1 MKLFNLSK
9 AVGIAAFAFTT
20 VMQAAPSIA
29 QNLFA
34 PVAKVDESIITT
46 FEATQRLRFLQLLN
60 APGASL
66 EAVRTDLIDERLR
79 LEAARKVGMRLSPIA
94 LAAGLA
100 EFAGRAGLSPEAF
113 TAELAAAGIAE
124 ETFRDFVR
132 VQLIWRDYIRARYG
146 AQVEISEAEVD
157 RALAASGAQ
166 GAMEVLLTEAIL
178 AAPPEAPAE
187 MLAQVRAQAEIIA
200 ASRSTVEFEDYAR
213 RFSASPTRET
223 GGRLEWLALNAL
235 PAALHGIILG
245 LAPGDVTDPLPLPNA
260 IALFQMRDIRET
272 RRVQPEYAAIDYA
285 AYYMPAGAS
294 AADLREA
301 VDSCDDLYGT
311 VEDASK
317 TNLQRVSLPPA
328 DIPRDIAIELA
339 KLDTHEVST
348 TLTAAHPNGSGTAQV
363 FLMLCGRTAVMNEA
377 AGRDEIARQL
387 RQQRLTGIADSLMEQ
402 LRAEARIVLI
412 P

>member
-20 VMQAAPSIA
+20 VMQAAPSTA

-79 LEAARKVGMRLSPIA
+79 LEAARKVGMRLSPTA

-166 GAMEVLLTEAIL
+166 GAIEVLLTEAIL
-178 AAPPEAPAE
+178 PAPPEAPAE

-200 ASRSTVEFEDYAR
+200 ASRSTAEFEDYAR